1 MQQYQL
7 DFNSHQSGLK
17 RCNLLGRG
25 GGVGVG
31 QHILRQQL
39 LASFNVTEDLEEQ
52 KIYRYDPEI
61 AQEK

>member
-1 MQQYQL
+1 MQQYHL

-17 RCNLLGRG
+17 RRNWLERG
-25 GGVGVG
+25 GRFGVG
-31 QHILRQQL
+31 QRILRQQL